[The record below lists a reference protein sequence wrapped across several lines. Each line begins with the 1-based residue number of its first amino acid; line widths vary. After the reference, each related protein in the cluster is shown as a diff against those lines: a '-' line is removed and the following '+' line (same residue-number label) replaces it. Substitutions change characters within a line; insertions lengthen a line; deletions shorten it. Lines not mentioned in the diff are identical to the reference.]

1 MKEKLVG
8 VNAQIDKTEEKMCE
22 PEAQA
27 QELFKMKNIWG
38 KKKRQQPQ
46 GAMEKLQVA
55 AITCKY
61 IHFIVPKEMQNNR
74 KIFEEIMA
82 TVFFFP

>member
-38 KKKRQQPQ
+38 KKKATAT
-46 GAMEKLQVA
+46 GSYGKTSGGSNYMQVH
-55 AITCKY
+55 TLY
-61 IHFIVPKEMQNNR
+61 SPKGDA
-74 KIFEEIMA
+74 K
-82 TVFFFP
+82 